1 MEKKVLS
8 FDEFIFESYG
18 IQLNEEAA
26 ERAGVFYIKS
36 GASASK
42 LSSDLGKKLGAES
55 GFIYEIEIPSLGV
68 LFFKE
73 GETLTKSGIKITK
86 KEKSTSDIL
95 KIGDKEIKDKGS
107 IILSKEDVEKIK
119 QGGKIKIE
127 AANNGLLVL
136 RRFGGSEGGLQS
148 LFGKTKFAISQAND
162 YIVNFTLGGDPNDE
176 TSRGAK
182 WIGAW
187 INKGDNNAGTANSV
201 IYNVLSA
208 MIKLRGGEVLDS
220 SSISRLTKDVLEK
233 NKIDEY
239 AKRINDLLEMS
250 KKGLLDSKY
259 LINPSTVD
267 YTEGIKELL
276 GNYKKYTREEKKKIK
291 ISGEG
296 NKAVTNY
303 FNKVVSM
310 WCDNPKAPEGY
321 KEIDTLLPEISK
333 ILKDSFGDLTYDSGF
348 ESIDSATETL
358 QENRPRGLTSRPK
371 GNVGSEDSKQK
382 EGAF

>member
-55 GFIYEIEIPSLGV
+55 GFIFEIEISSLGV

-73 GETLTKSGIKITK
+73 GETLAKSGIKITK

-187 INKGDNNAGTANSV
+187 IDKGDNNAGTANTM

-208 MIKLRGGEVLDS
+208 MIKLRGGEILDS
-220 SSISRLTKDVLEK
+220 RILSRFKDLLEK
-233 NKIDEY
+233 NKIEDY
-239 AKRINDLLEMS
+239 TKAINDYLESS
-250 KKGLLDSKY
+250 KKGLLNSKY
-259 LINPSTVD
+259 LINPSTID
-267 YTEGIKELL
+267 YSEGIKELL
-276 GNYKKYTREEKKKIK
+276 GDYKKYTKEEKKKIK
-291 ISGEG
+291 LTSEG
-296 NKAVTNY
+296 KKAVTNY
-303 FNKVVSM
+303 FNKVIAM
-310 WCDNPKAPEGY
+310 WCDKPKAPEGY
-321 KEIDTLLPEISK
+321 TEIDTLLPSISK
-333 ILKDSFGDLTYDSGF
+333 ILKDSFGDLTNGDGF
-348 ESIDSATETL
+348 ESVDSAMITL
-358 QENRPRGLTSRPK
+358 QEKRPEGLSSSPK